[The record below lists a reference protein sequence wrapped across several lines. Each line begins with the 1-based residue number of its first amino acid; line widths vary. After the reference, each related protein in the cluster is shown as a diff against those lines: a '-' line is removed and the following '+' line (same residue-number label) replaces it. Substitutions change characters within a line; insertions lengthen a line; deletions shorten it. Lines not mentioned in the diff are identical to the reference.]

1 MVMKK
6 KLIGYSIFFVL
17 LVAGFL
23 IAVFAGTDNWKSKSP
38 VISYVKPFS
47 FKTATGENFTEKNI
61 LGKVCLVNYFF
72 TSCKGICP
80 RMNGNIYKIYESYK
94 NEPQFLIVSHTCDP
108 ETDSVAR
115 LKWYADS
122 MKVDDKK
129 WIFLTGRKDSLY
141 MQARNS
147 YLLDDP
153 NNNFKNI
160 DDQFLHTQF
169 VALVDKNGNVRGH
182 IYDAL
187 KQSELAEL
195 QANIKTLLKEKTA
208 NSNFVNGIFTNNP

>member
-1 MVMKK
+1 M
-6 KLIGYSIFFVL
+6 
-17 LVAGFL
+17 
-23 IAVFAGTDNWKSKSP
+23 
-38 VISYVKPFS
+38 
-47 FKTATGENFTEKNI
+47 

-80 RMNGNIYKIYESYK
+80 RMNGNLYKIYEGYK

-122 MKVDDKK
+122 MKVDNKK

-160 DDQFLHTQF
+160 DDQF
-169 VALVDKNGNVRGH
+169 
-182 IYDAL
+182 
-187 KQSELAEL
+187 
-195 QANIKTLLKEKTA
+195 
-208 NSNFVNGIFTNNP
+208 FTYTICSARR